1 VHSSD
6 GFFAFFY
13 QNIHKEYAL
22 TVTNTCENQNIF
34 SFFDIKIL
42 CEEMTAK
49 WQQFLCSYSMSLQ
62 VLDCIT
68 NESQKYISFSLVSY
82 VRKQILV
89 LNTTWLLLNLQNLIS
104 IILISLVK
112 IKDFEKII
120 SNKCHKSY
128 IEESL
133 TSVYWME
140 KKHSINDKL
149 IDN

>member
-1 VHSSD
+1 M
-6 GFFAFFY
+6 
-13 QNIHKEYAL
+13 NR
-22 TVTNTCENQNIF
+22 
-34 SFFDIKIL
+34 
-42 CEEMTAK
+42 
-49 WQQFLCSYSMSLQ
+49 
-62 VLDCIT
+62 
-68 NESQKYISFSLVSY
+68 QKSISFSLVSY

-104 IILISLVK
+104 IILIFLVK

-120 SNKCHKSY
+120 SNKCHKSF

-133 TSVYWME
+133 TSVCWME